1 MITNYIGLIFCFFN
15 CDLLVYIMAEGVGVQ
30 LPDLV
35 HLGLHVLVEL
45 VVEQDPADGQ
55 AELAEAAEGNEGVG
69 ADGDVLG
76 VLLANP
82 IYRRWSSLGHMSPR
96 ELARQ
101 ILRTYVR
108 NVEEHEDL
116 CQEN

>member
-1 MITNYIGLIFCFFN
+1 MFLKPVLQVLKTSLGIRGSDKVFTLF
-15 CDLLVYIMAEGVGVQ
+15 DLLVYIMTEGVGVQ

-35 HLGLHVLVEL
+35 HLGIDVLVEL

-55 AELAEAAEGNEGVG
+55 AELAKAAEGDEGVG

-82 IYRRWSSLGHMSPR
+82 VYTRRSSISHKDPEGR
-96 ELARQ
+96 
-101 ILRTYVR
+101 
-108 NVEEHEDL
+108 
-116 CQEN
+116 

>member
-1 MITNYIGLIFCFFN
+1 MT
-15 CDLLVYIMAEGVGVQ
+15 EGVGVQ

-35 HLGLHVLVEL
+35 HLGIDVLVEL

-55 AELAEAAEGNEGVG
+55 AELAKAAEGDEGVG

-82 IYRRWSSLGHMSPR
+82 VYTRRSSISHKDPEGRGNQL
-96 ELARQ
+96 
-101 ILRTYVR
+101 
-108 NVEEHEDL
+108 
-116 CQEN
+116 